1 MIISI
6 QGKTQS
12 KSKAASCARTGFKAF
27 SLSMMAIKAMNSVTA
42 SPAITQ
48 PTSRTTGISGPLAKT
63 PTDNWAFSTAP
74 TSILPPS
81 CRWGNFSVSLGGGAV
96 LGGGGGGVSLGGSIH
111 FGVAK
116 VAIGNGH
123 TIYVRE
129 QNGTHYAFSSGRN
142 NAGQL
147 GLGHQSSQTWD
158 LYRPFPN
165 QSERSRQDM
174 ISHCS
179 LTRSGALYGTGAN
192 DAGQLGLGHDN
203 NVSNPQLIRQEGV
216 RQVAA
221 GFYHSL
227 IAMKDGSLW
236 GTGRN
241 LFGQLGLGDQLD
253 RNRSTLVFPP
263 ASVR

>member
-42 SPAITQ
+42 SPGHHTAYVKNDGDLW
-48 PTSRTTGISGPLAKT
+48 TTGKNSDGQLGLFHSSDVDT
-63 PTDNWAFSTAP
+63 PTIVSV
-74 TSILPPS
+74 
-81 CRWGNFSVSLGGGAV
+81 GNFSVSLGGGGAS

-147 GLGHQSSQTWD
+147 GLGHQSSQTW
-158 LYRPFPN
+158 
-165 QSERSRQDM
+165 
-174 ISHCS
+174 ISHLPFS
-179 LTRSGALYGTGAN
+179 ESVREVAAGYDFSLFLTRSGALYGTGAN
-192 DAGQLGLGHDN
+192 DVGQLGLGHDN
-203 NVSNPQLIRQEGV
+203 NVSSPQLIRQEGV

-227 IAMKDGSLW
+227 YVMKDGS
-236 GTGRN
+236 
-241 LFGQLGLGDQLD
+241 FGARVETCSDNSD
-253 RNRSTLVFPP
+253 
-263 ASVR
+263 